1 MRCPLPPRRPL
12 TPAWAALLLCV
23 APACS
28 RHVRA
33 DASPPLAAELPAA
46 AAAEAARRA
55 PEDGAALSADEQVGH
70 ALSRVT
76 FGPRPQDRDR
86 VARIGLSAYL
96 EEQLKPGQLDDSA
109 LESKLEG
116 LPVLHRDTGQ
126 LSTELNHYRQAQKE
140 KREAEAKA
148 EAMAAPASAPAPEA
162 AASAAPARPPVE
174 APPLVMAQ
182 GAPGPG
188 PAARPDRPRG
198 LRKTLGKLGRGP
210 GFDFTVQL
218 AEAKLARAVYSE
230 RQLLEVMDDF
240 WFNHF
245 NVFAGKDREAALLPG
260 YEREVIR
267 PNALGSFRD
276 LLVATARSPAMLIY
290 LDNWRSTTDREE
302 PRRPWWAWARP
313 PAKVKVPSARKRGSG
328 LNENYARELLELHTL
343 GVDGGYTQRDVTEVA
358 RCFTGWTVQDAQE
371 DPRFTFRPKQ
381 HDRGTKTV
389 LGHTIAAG
397 GGVEDGEQVLEILL
411 KHPSTAKNLAT
422 KLVRRFVSDEPPA
435 EAVATVAAAY
445 LKTRGDIPSMLR
457 ALFGSPDF
465 WSRKAL
471 RSKMRSPLELVA
483 GSARSLGATVEEPLS
498 LAKAVARIGEPL
510 YAAAPPT
517 GYADTAEA
525 WATSGALLARIDFGL
540 QLAQGQL
547 DGVEVD
553 LSALSAGAHGHEE
566 VLDRAARSL
575 GLGASALSDRTR
587 GYILEQLREVSVE
600 KKPEQVAQ
608 RAVGLLLGAPE
619 LQRR

>member
-1 MRCPLPPRRPL
+1 MLRRLSPRRPL
-12 TPAWAALLLCV
+12 PLALCALLLCV
-23 APACS
+23 GPACG
-28 RHVRA
+28 RHLRA
-33 DASPPLAAELPAA
+33 EASPPLSSELPAA

-55 PEDGAALSADEQVGH
+55 PEAGPALTAEEQAGH

-76 FGPRPQDRDR
+76 FGPRPQDRER
-86 VARIGLSAYL
+86 VARIGLAAFL
-96 EEQLKPGQLDDSA
+96 EEQLHPEQLDDSA
-109 LESKLEG
+109 LESKLQD
-116 LPVLHRDTGQ
+116 LPVLRRDTSQ
-126 LSTELNHYRQAQKE
+126 LAIELTHYQQAQKE
-140 KREAEAKA
+140 KREAVAKA
-148 EAMAAPASAPAPEA
+148 EAKAAMVPPAAPAPLAAEA
-162 AASAAPARPPVE
+162 S
-174 APPLVMAQ
+174 PPLVMAP
-182 GAPGPG
+182 APAP
-188 PAARPDRPRG
+188 PAAREGRPRG

-230 RQLLEVMDDF
+230 RQLFEVMDDF

-260 YEREVIR
+260 YEREVLR
-267 PNALGSFRD
+267 PNSLGSFRD
-276 LLVATARSPAMLIY
+276 LLLATAHSPAMLIY

-302 PRRPWWAWARP
+302 PRRPWWAWSRP
-313 PAKVKVPSARKRGSG
+313 PAKAKAPVARKRGGG

-358 RCFTGWTVQDAQE
+358 RCFTGWTVADAQE
-371 DPRFTFRPKQ
+371 DPRFTFRPRQ

-411 KHPSTAKNLAT
+411 RHPSTAKNLAT
-422 KLVRRFVSDEPPA
+422 KLVRRFVADEPPP
-435 EAVATVAAAY
+435 EAVAGVAAAY
-445 LKTRGDIPSMLR
+445 LKTGGDIPSMLR
-457 ALFGSPDF
+457 ALFASPDF

-471 RSKMRSPLELVA
+471 RSKLRSPLELVSGA
-483 GSARSLGATVEEPLS
+483 ARSLGAIVEEPLS

-517 GYADTAEA
+517 GYADTAAA

-547 DGVEVD
+547 EGVEVD

-575 GLGASALSDRTR
+575 GLGANALSDRTR

-600 KKPEQVAQ
+600 KRPEQVAQ

>member
-1 MRCPLPPRRPL
+1 MCLIPMRRPPTRLRLLRPLPL
-12 TPAWAALLLCV
+12 ALAALLLCE
-23 APACS
+23 ASACS
-28 RHVRA
+28 RHVRS

-46 AAAEAARRA
+46 ASAEAARRA
-55 PEDGAALSADEQVGH
+55 PEAGAALSPEEQVGH

-76 FGPRPQDRDR
+76 FGPRPQDRDH
-86 VARIGLSAYL
+86 VARIGLAAFL
-96 EEQLKPGQLDDSA
+96 EEQLHPEQLDDSA
-109 LESKLEG
+109 LEVKLEG
-116 LPVLHRDTGQ
+116 LPVLRRDTGQ
-126 LSTELNHYRQAQKE
+126 LSSELSHYRQAQKD
-140 KREAEAKA
+140 KREAAAKV
-148 EAMAAPASAPAPEA
+148 EAMAAAAPSPAPAP
-162 AASAAPARPPVE
+162 ASQAAPARPSFE
-174 APPLVMAQ
+174 A
-182 GAPGPG
+182 
-188 PAARPDRPRG
+188 AARPDRPRG

-230 RQLLEVMDDF
+230 RQLFEVMDDF

-245 NVFAGKDREAALLPG
+245 NIFAGKDREAALLPG

-267 PNALGSFRD
+267 PNALGSFRE
-276 LLVATARSPAMLIY
+276 LLIATAHSPAMLIY
-290 LDNWRSTTDREE
+290 LDNWRSTTDRDE
-302 PRRPWWAWARP
+302 PRTPWWAWARMP
-313 PAKVKVPSARKRGSG
+313 AKPAKVKAPVARKRGSG

-411 KHPSTAKNLAT
+411 RHPSTAKNLAT

-435 EAVATVAAAY
+435 EAVAAVAAAY
-445 LKTRGDIPSMLR
+445 LKTQGDIPSMLR
-457 ALFGSPDF
+457 ALFAQPDF

-483 GSARSLGATVEEPLS
+483 GAARSLGATVEEPLS

-510 YAAAPPT
+510 YGAAPPT

-547 DGVEVD
+547 EGVEVD

-566 VLDRAARSL
+566 VLDRATRSL
-575 GLGASALSDRTR
+575 GLGVAALSDRTR
-587 GYILEQLREVSVE
+587 DYILEQLREVSVE